1 MRYILFSII
10 LLASCTA
17 PSTIKTILLTD
28 QTSGSNAS
36 LRGLDVVDENIA
48 WASGAE
54 GTVLRTLD
62 GGTTWEDV
70 SISSADTIDFRDI
83 EAFSATEAVILSAG
97 FPGVVL
103 KTTDGGKS
111 WDLVYEDLREDIFFD
126 AMDFW
131 DDKNGI
137 AFGDAIDGRIVIIK
151 TKDGGNTWQLTPDE
165 DSPEALDGEGGF
177 AASGTCITTL
187 GDSHVWIAMGAPKS
201 RVLYSSDKGETW
213 TATETPMAQDA
224 PGAGIFSLE
233 FSDPKNG
240 IAVGGN
246 YMAPKVKKQVLAK
259 SSDGGKSWLVI
270 NDSGLNGYK
279 SAVAQVPNS
288 KTWVASGPSGVS
300 YSITDGNTWSLLDSA
315 EFHTIVMAS
324 DKVGYL
330 TGGNGKISRLEIK
343 Y

>member
-1 MRYILFSII
+1 MRYIII
-10 LLASCTA
+10 ATIIIASCTG
-17 PSTIKTILLTD
+17 PSTIKSIELTD
-28 QTSGSNAS
+28 QTSGSTAS
-36 LRGLDVVDENIA
+36 LRGLDIVDEQIA

-54 GTVLRTLD
+54 GTVLRTID
-62 GGTTWEDV
+62 GGSTWENV
-70 SISSADTIDFRDI
+70 SVASADTIDFRDI
-83 EAFSATEAVILSAG
+83 EAFSANEAVILSAG

-111 WDLVYEDLREDIFFD
+111 WNLVYEDYREDIFFD

-151 TKDGGNTWQLTPDE
+151 TNDGGKSWQLTSAE
-165 DSPEALDGEGGF
+165 ESPEALDGEGGF

-201 RVLYSSDKGETW
+201 RVLYSFDKGETW
-213 TATETPMAQDA
+213 MATETPMAQDA
-224 PGAGIFSLE
+224 PGAGMFSLA
-233 FSDPKNG
+233 FSDANNG

-246 YMAPKVKKQVLAK
+246 YMAPKVKTQVLAK
-259 SSDGGKSWLVI
+259 SSDGGKSWSVI
-270 NDSGLNGYK
+270 ENSGLNGFK
-279 SAVAQVPNS
+279 SAVAQVPGS

-300 YSITDGNTWSLLDSA
+300 YSMTDGDTWTLLDSA
-315 EFHTIVMAS
+315 AFHTMVMAS
-324 DKVGYL
+324 DKIGWL
-330 TGGNGKISRLEIK
+330 TGGKGKISRLEIK